1 MYNLQYLSVAG
12 FVRANLICVFQA
24 AGTVVSSEIVQGP
37 ALGSLECSIL
47 NSLGDCADP
56 SGSISNPVIFK
67 FDAVRST
74 TAHHGAA
81 PAKDAVAQLK
91 HLATEMQLEGEVWN
105 TEDLSSRPLAA
116 LPLPLKVAVVNH
128 NQSARLLRHTREA
141 VSTGCN
147 SPISLCHLKP
157 PKPT

>member
-12 FVRANLICVFQA
+12 FVRANLMCVFQA

-47 NSLGDCADP
+47 NSLGDCENP

-81 PAKDAVAQLK
+81 PAKDACV
-91 HLATEMQLEGEVWN
+91 
-105 TEDLSSRPLAA
+105 TEDP
-116 LPLPLKVAVVNH
+116 
-128 NQSARLLRHTREA
+128 
-141 VSTGCN
+141 STIFDAGCAP
-147 SPISLCHLKP
+147 SVGDEE
-157 PKPT
+157 